1 MGGGCYPRA
10 PVKSLAKRCSFLAVA
25 ILLIVS
31 GRTAL
36 AAQPGEILGLEEENE
51 DRPGCVHE
59 LRYEPFAGLILV
71 SVTIAESPRL
81 DFVLDS
87 GATQSAITDPY
98 LAAALG
104 LEVHEA
110 GLARGMGSGA
120 TRVLI
125 ADKIC
130 IRGDGLEFLRAS
142 LVVHDIGG
150 RLAAMA
156 GRDIDGFLGADL
168 FERYVVE
175 IDPAGRRLL
184 LHDPATFVYSGG
196 GEILP
201 LEVVDRRPVVEGR
214 VVVEAGKKP
223 VPVRLVVDT
232 GSSRYLT
239 LITRSRRQL
248 KPPAERTLGASVGVV
263 GDTLVVVAP
272 VDRLELGSLAAQ
284 RVETA
289 WMEAFR
295 IPAVRNI
302 PKLNGIIGNPL
313 LSRYHV
319 FFDYRH
325 GRLILERPSG
335 SSDIVEE
342 ISG

>member
-1 MGGGCYPRA
+1 
-10 PVKSLAKRCSFLAVA
+10 VKSLPRTGWWLAAA

-31 GRTAL
+31 GHTVLAL
-36 AAQPGEILGLEEENE
+36 EGITE

-59 LRYEPFAGLILV
+59 LLYDPFAGLILV
-71 SVTIAESPRL
+71 SVTIGESPPL

-87 GATQSAITDPY
+87 GATQSAITDPN

-125 ADKIC
+125 ADHIG
-130 IRGDGLEFLRAS
+130 IRGDGQELLSAS

-175 IDPAGRRLL
+175 IDPEGRRLL
-184 LHDPATFVYSGG
+184 LHDPTTFVYSGG

-214 VVVEAGKKP
+214 VVVEAGKKS

-239 LITRSRRQL
+239 LITKSRRQL
-248 KPPAERTLGASVGVV
+248 KPPAKRTLGASVGVV
-263 GDTLVVVAP
+263 GDTLVVVSP
-272 VDRLELGSLAAQ
+272 VEGLQLGSLETQ

-289 WMEAFR
+289 WMEPFR

-319 FFDYRH
+319 FFDYHH
-325 GRLILERPSG
+325 GRLILEGVSDSP
-335 SSDIVEE
+335 DIVHE
-342 ISG
+342 ISD

>member
-1 MGGGCYPRA
+1 MGDGCYPRA
-10 PVKSLAKRCSFLAVA
+10 TVKWPSKRCWWLAAAIFLIVVGDVVLAVD
-25 ILLIVS
+25 
-31 GRTAL
+31 
-36 AAQPGEILGLEEENE
+36 EETG

-59 LRYEPFAGLILV
+59 LRYVPFAGLILV
-71 SVTIAESPRL
+71 SVTIAESPPL

-87 GATQSAITDPY
+87 GATQSAITDPH

-104 LEVHEA
+104 LRVREA

-125 ADKIC
+125 AEHANIS
-130 IRGDGLEFLRAS
+130 GDGQEILRS
-142 LVVHDIGG
+142 PLVVHDIGG

-156 GRDIDGFLGADL
+156 GREIDGFLGADL

-214 VVVEAGKKP
+214 VVVGAGKKS

-248 KPPAERTLGASVGVV
+248 KPPTERTLGASVGVV
-263 GDTLVVVAP
+263 GETLVVIAP
-272 VDRLELGSLAAQ
+272 VDRLELGSLVIQ

-289 WMEAFR
+289 WMEPFR

-319 FFDYRH
+319 FFDYHH
-325 GRLILERPSG
+325 GRLILEG
-335 SSDIVEE
+335 ASDSPDTVHE
-342 ISG
+342 ISDSDSSSR